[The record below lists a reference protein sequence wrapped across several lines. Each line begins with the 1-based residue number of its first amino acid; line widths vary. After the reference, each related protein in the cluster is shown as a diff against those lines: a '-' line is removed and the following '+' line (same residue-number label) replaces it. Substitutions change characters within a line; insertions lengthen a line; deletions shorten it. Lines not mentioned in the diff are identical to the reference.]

1 MLAEEKSQ
9 IREAQKEARQKRL
22 ELIEKRNQLL
32 GEQLIG
38 QICGGMR
45 DIATDKTAV
54 KAKTLLTKN
63 RVKTLEYD
71 SISLKSPGLKILLYG
86 IKF

>member
-1 MLAEEKSQ
+1 MLAEEKKK
-9 IREAQKEARQKRL
+9 IRLAQKEARTKRL
-22 ELIEKRNQLL
+22 ELIEKRNELL
-32 GEQLIG
+32 AQQLIG

-63 RVKTLEYD
+63 RVK
-71 SISLKSPGLKILLYG
+71 IIR
-86 IKF
+86 I